1 MEAVQEILQFLDLNT
16 RIDLKGT
23 ALESILGLT
32 ASEEGANLL
41 SNVKELFMLLVTIA
55 EKDKSEAIRKDAAL
69 ALINLSANKDV
80 ALKMTKLSDSDKLVN
95 TLWSIIVNKVY
106 PSADPACMI
115 LSNMTIEKVSCVNV
129 YEILTKNKVSM
140 SKIIDVLCNQDDS
153 TGEEKEKSP
162 KLHYL
167 GPFVSN
173 LSQLSGVREKLLADS
188 CKLMSRLLPFTEYLT
203 SSVRRG
209 GVIGAVRNCCFDT
222 TYHEMLLT
230 DMDLLTRLLLPLAG
244 PTPDTFDETEME
256 TLPIDLQY
264 LDEDKKIEED
274 ADIRKLLLEALL
286 QLCSTKKAREIIRD
300 QNAYLILRE
309 LHKIESDETVKLACE
324 NVIDILIKKED
335 EIKFDNYKTVEVPE
349 DLHEK
354 FDKELE
360 LEKSEREKEMEKSEN

>member
-140 SKIIDVLCNQDDS
+140 SKIIGRAHDGFHDFS
-153 TGEEKEKSP
+153 KYE
-162 KLHYL
+162 
-167 GPFVSN
+167 
-173 LSQLSGVREKLLADS
+173 
-188 CKLMSRLLPFTEYLT
+188 
-203 SSVRRG
+203 
-209 GVIGAVRNCCFDT
+209 
-222 TYHEMLLT
+222 
-230 DMDLLTRLLLPLAG
+230 
-244 PTPDTFDETEME
+244 
-256 TLPIDLQY
+256 
-264 LDEDKKIEED
+264 
-274 ADIRKLLLEALL
+274 
-286 QLCSTKKAREIIRD
+286 STKFF
-300 QNAYLILRE
+300 
-309 LHKIESDETVKLACE
+309 H
-324 NVIDILIKKED
+324 
-335 EIKFDNYKTVEVPE
+335 
-349 DLHEK
+349 
-354 FDKELE
+354 
-360 LEKSEREKEMEKSEN
+360 